1 MDRVVCSLKR
11 VLELNLEVDLM
22 LGLEVGLEVD
32 LVSADHLLWKPLFLY
47 KRLPFSS
54 QVDRLIG
61 CVMTNSRSFF
71 LCVGVLCD
79 SVLASTLNGRFE
91 NM

>member
-11 VLELNLEVDLM
+11 VLELDLEVDLM

-47 KRLPFSS
+47 K
-54 QVDRLIG
+54 
-61 CVMTNSRSFF
+61 
-71 LCVGVLCD
+71 
-79 SVLASTLNGRFE
+79 
-91 NM
+91 